1 MMRALY
7 SRNVALEYSYL
18 IPPLLIG
25 LFSTLHC
32 LGMCG
37 GIMGALTFSLPA
49 EVRQEKGRL
58 WQFLAAY
65 NLGRIGSYALAGA
78 FISSL
83 GSSLFAIASPRSGYL
98 VLQWTAAILMTGVGL
113 YLAGWFPRFA
123 RIERLGEPLWHRL
136 EPIGRKLLPVRHPGQ
151 ALLYGMI
158 WGWLPCGLVYTAL
171 LLTVTSGDAVSGA
184 LYMTAFGVGT
194 LPAMTGAGILARQMM
209 SLARRPTAR
218 RVAGGV
224 IIALALAGVLF
235 PEQLHHLSAIAAQ
248 QQHAE
253 CIQ

>member
-1 MMRALY
+1 M
-7 SRNVALEYSYL
+7 EYNYL

-49 EVRQEKGRL
+49 EVRQNRDEL
-58 WQFLAAY
+58 WKFLLAY

-78 FISSL
+78 VIGTL
-83 GSSLFAIASPRSGYL
+83 GRSLFAVVSPAQGYL
-98 VLQWTAAILMTGVGL
+98 VLQGAAALLMVGVGL

-123 RIERLGEPLWHRL
+123 RIERLGEPLWRRL
-136 EPIGRKLLPVRHPGQ
+136 EPFGRRLLPVRRPGQ
-151 ALLYGMI
+151 ALFYGMI

-171 LLTVTSGDAVSGA
+171 LLTVTSGDALAGA
-184 LYMTAFGVGT
+184 LYMSAFGIGT

-209 SLARRPTAR
+209 TLARRPAIR
-218 RVAGGV
+218 RVAGFVVVAMG
-224 IIALALAGVLF
+224 LAGVLF
-235 PEQLHHLSAIAAQ
+235 PEQFHRLSAISPEQ
-248 QQHAE
+248 QQHTE
-253 CIQ
+253 CIP

>member
-1 MMRALY
+1 LDY
-7 SRNVALEYSYL
+7 NYL

-49 EVRQEKGRL
+49 EVRQQRGRL
-58 WQFLAAY
+58 WPYLFAY

-78 FISSL
+78 LIGSL
-83 GSSLFAIASPRSGYL
+83 GGALFATISPRSGYL
-98 VLQWTAAILMTGVGL
+98 VLQWAAALLMAGVGL

-123 RIERLGEPLWHRL
+123 RIEHIGEPLWRRL
-136 EPIGRKLLPVRHPGQ
+136 EPLGRKLLPVRHPGQ

-171 LLTVTSGDAVSGA
+171 LLTVTSGDALSGA

-209 SLARRPTAR
+209 GLARRPAVR
-218 RVAGGV
+218 RVAGVVV
-224 IIALALAGVLF
+224 IAMALAGVLF
-235 PEQLHHLSAIAAQ
+235 PEQLHKLSAVSHEQ
-248 QQHAE
+248 QRAE

>member
-1 MMRALY
+1 MA
-7 SRNVALEYSYL
+7 VLEFNYL
-18 IPPLLIG
+18 IAPFLIG

-49 EVRQEKGRL
+49 EVRQKKSHL
-58 WQFLAAY
+58 AQFLVAY

-78 FISSL
+78 LIGSL
-83 GSSLFAIASPRSGYL
+83 GSTLFAVVSPRSGYL
-98 VLQWTAAILMTGVGL
+98 VLQWIAAALMAGVGL

-123 RIERLGEPLWHRL
+123 RIERIGEPLWRLL
-136 EPIGRKLLPVRHPGQ
+136 EPFGRKLLPVRHPTQ
-151 ALLYGMI
+151 ALFYGMI

-171 LLTVTSGDAVSGA
+171 LLTVTSGDALSGA

-209 SLARRPTAR
+209 SLARRPVVR
-218 RVAGGV
+218 RVAGV
-224 IIALALAGVLF
+224 IVIAMALVGVLF
-235 PEQLHHLSAIAAQ
+235 PEQLHRLGAVSHEQ
-248 QQHAE
+248 QQAD
-253 CIQ
+253 CIR